1 MYVNY
6 KLNLFY
12 LSYLPRQLFSFLFS
26 LSWSSKMN
34 KTKIK
39 HEQKLNMF
47 RNKKC
52 LEKYIYFS

>member
-12 LSYLPRQLFSFLFS
+12 LSHLPRQLFSFLFS

-47 RNKKC
+47 RNKK
-52 LEKYIYFS
+52 YIYFS